1 MRYVARNGCLFLCW
15 LLTVWCNAQTIL
27 APGDAAFVG
36 IAANIGDD
44 DLTSPCENGAG
55 SERDRI
61 SFLCFKDITPN
72 TAIDL
77 TDNGWERR
85 TTGKWG
91 NSEGFLRMVR
101 TGPTIP
107 AGMTITIELPTSAG
121 SAPLGIGPDNGW
133 TFIQTGILNFNSGN
147 GDQLYLLQ
155 DGNWDNGAGC
165 PGGCQQ
171 DATYTGGRVIC
182 AFTNV
187 GWLSL
192 PPGTVD
198 LAQRSRLHPDISTC
212 FAPSVPG
219 DFISYKIPQTATT
232 QPVWTARFRNAAN
245 WANFTDCT
253 AFVRPPDSIFLVK
266 TVARLDCISNCKGCV
281 PLTSSLRLNLLV
293 PISWGPFTLTY
304 TDGTTN
310 RVINNAF
317 DGLAFSVTSFSNTN
331 YSIVSVTA
339 GNGCPVPFTYG
350 GNAAVVTE
358 NRPVIQDKD
367 TLVCAGAKIDLLSL
381 VEPRP
386 DISYTFHTAPN
397 PNGTN
402 ILPNPSVTVNNAI
415 TYYGQALTPT
425 GCRDTFPVH
434 FSIQPAGVAGTSQD
448 TLLCANDVTSVFS
461 LYETSRG
468 ATFGGT
474 WSARPG
480 DGNDPGNLFN
490 RADATLS
497 FNNLSTG
504 NYAFTYTAPCN
515 PLSKAN
521 VMVYV
526 RRSPKVTVNIAV
538 TNCTHAITLTP
549 VQGTPPWYFDW
560 DDLPGT
566 TNTPDRIG
574 LLSGNYLVAVVDSNY
589 CSSSQIVTLLP
600 LLPDTV
606 IAEETTCDPT
616 VTGTRIQR
624 FKKLNGCDSLLIT
637 HVRVLSTPVT
647 WQNLTTCNPLLAGT
661 AVKKFA
667 AQNGC
672 DSLVIIKTALLPSD
686 TIYIN
691 KTHCDPLMIGISEQ
705 HFSNQYGC
713 DSLVV
718 TTTTLLPSDTVY
730 SSKTTCDPLMTGIRE
745 QRFSNQYGC
754 DSLVVTTTT
763 LLPSDTVYSSKTH
776 CDPLMTGIREQRF
789 SNQYGCDSLVVT
801 ITMLLPSD
809 TVYISK
815 TTCDPLLMGIKEQY
829 FSNQYGCDSLVVTT
843 TTLLPSDTVY
853 SSKTTCDPLLT
864 GIKEQYFSNQYGCD
878 SLVVTTTTLLPSDTV
893 YISKTTCDPLLTG
906 IKEQY
911 FSNQYGCDSL
921 VVITTTLLPSD
932 TVYSNKT
939 HCDPLM
945 TGIREQ
951 RFSNQYGCDSLVV
964 TITTLLPSDTLIQ
977 YTTTCNPAF
986 IGRTTRYLTN
996 YSGCDSVILTITA
1009 LQAPDSF
1016 FVRRYTCDPSLAGS
1030 GVRPFKSVQ
1039 GCDSIVTTTTVYVP
1053 PVATF
1058 LEESTC
1064 RMDSA
1069 GIFSKKLVNW
1079 GGCDSMVNIQ
1089 RNFIAAD
1096 SIFLHTITCDP
1107 LLSGI
1112 QIKGLVGS
1120 SGCDSIVI
1128 TAVDLLPTP
1137 STYIDRLSCDL
1148 REVGVKIDKITD
1160 ARGCDSLL
1168 IISTAYSSP
1177 DTTYQKDSTCNI
1189 AAVGRFI
1196 RHLTNR
1202 KGCDS
1207 VIILDVRQ
1215 IPNPESIFK
1224 LNLCNGTFMVIN
1236 GHRYDVK
1243 NRNGREVLHNAASNG
1258 CDSIVNVQ
1266 LLYSFLDLKLSWYG
1280 PTCYQG
1286 RDGSILIDTI
1296 RNGIRPYTI
1305 RIDGFAPIAI
1315 QAPFEWPGLAA
1326 GPHHVYVED
1335 AELCIFDDTLL
1346 LPAPPQRIFDP
1357 GATASIPLG
1366 DSLKLQSIRN
1376 FEPAKVIWQPHA
1388 ALSCTTCLEPV
1399 IRPLST
1405 AIFAVTAFDS
1415 VGCSVTNSITVAVEK
1430 PDDVYIANVFTP
1442 VNNGQN
1448 NDIWVSCGPSVA
1460 EIRRFAIFDRWGNM
1474 VFECHNALPNDAAL
1488 RWNGQFNGRNLPPA
1502 VYIYQVEV
1510 SYIDG
1515 RLQLIRGDITLTK

>member
-718 TTTTLLPSDTVY
+718 
-730 SSKTTCDPLMTGIRE
+730 
-745 QRFSNQYGC
+745 
-754 DSLVVTTTT
+754 
-763 LLPSDTVYSSKTH
+763 
-776 CDPLMTGIREQRF
+776 
-789 SNQYGCDSLVVT
+789 
-801 ITMLLPSD
+801 
-809 TVYISK
+809 
-815 TTCDPLLMGIKEQY
+815 
-829 FSNQYGCDSLVVTT
+829 
-843 TTLLPSDTVY
+843 
-853 SSKTTCDPLLT
+853 
-864 GIKEQYFSNQYGCD
+864 
-878 SLVVTTTTLLPSDTV
+878 
-893 YISKTTCDPLLTG
+893 
-906 IKEQY
+906 
-911 FSNQYGCDSL
+911 
-921 VVITTTLLPSD
+921 ITTTLLPSD